1 MTDHPQLAAALQ
13 YASIGWAV
21 FPVGPDKKPLVATG
35 FHAATLDEDEIRRW
49 WTNWKEA
56 GIGVACLKSGLFVM
70 DLDRN
75 HGNARDGVQAWK
87 VAQMDFGD
95 DERGLMAST
104 PSGGNHIVYIHPG
117 QKVTTCNNVMP
128 DSGIDVR
135 GDGGYFIVPSPSD
148 PGRDWE
154 EGDPFEFDSE
164 DGSTDI
170 TNAPDWVLRIVQCG
184 RASTSMSVGIDT
196 GKAMTLND
204 QEVARIRSALE
215 HVPNTDH
222 DVWIMVGM
230 ALRSTFA
237 KAQAFT
243 LWTEWSSRDYSGF
256 DEHECIKRWQSFREL
271 RMDGSEVTLG
281 SLFHKASD
289 NGWLDTS
296 GMPELPFTPSADPS
310 TLHDDMLQGSA
321 GFPSELLNIPGVIGD
336 LTHYIG
342 YSNIEYPQPSL
353 GFGAAMAIVSG
364 LMGSIV
370 QTEDGRFSNLYIVGL
385 GASGSGKDAPK
396 DSIVSLLEDI
406 DCGAIA
412 CSSSWTGD
420 AAMRRELDAR
430 DDSSPNAKRGRV
442 ASIDE
447 FGDWLSV
454 ANDAGNANK
463 REMRALLLEVWGS
476 SATKIIK
483 GTGYSNV
490 KERPSIDLKGPCLTM
505 FGVSTP
511 DKVYESLGS
520 RSNVDGLSNR
530 LLFIR
535 VDNDI
540 PDAATKEQLS
550 FGKTKQVIVN
560 KLSEV
565 AQWIRPK
572 GFATTALGNW
582 DEIISIY
589 SPEAAIRLKEIGQ
602 EVRELRRAE
611 EITSSQADGAG
622 MWVRAPETIRR
633 VATVFA
639 CGEMREEVSLQDVT
653 MAEKFVRWSIKRTK
667 AEMAVSGGDNDHMS
681 LQRSL
686 MRVIS
691 KARRGASRGA
701 LANAIRGS
709 TSRQRNDALAHLIEA
724 GDVEERHNIGSSGPP
739 KTTYHPRSK

>member
-1 MTDHPQLAAALQ
+1 MTDHPQLHTALQ
-13 YASIGWAV
+13 YAAIGWAI

-35 FHAATLDEDEIRRW
+35 FHAATLDESLIRDW
-49 WTNWKEA
+49 WTRWEDA

-75 HGNARDGVQAWK
+75 HGNARDGVQSWK

-104 PSGGNHIVYIHPG
+104 PSGGQHIVYIHPG

-148 PGRDWE
+148 PGREWE

-170 TNAPDWVLRIVQCG
+170 TKAPDWVLRIVQCG
-184 RASTSMSVGIDT
+184 RASTSPAVGIDT

-204 QEVARIRSALE
+204 EEVARIRSALE

-243 LWTEWSSRDYSGF
+243 LWTEWSSRDYGGF
-256 DEHECIKRWQSFREL
+256 DERECITRWQSFREL

-281 SLFHKASD
+281 SLFHKASEC
-289 NGWLDTS
+289 GWLDTS
-296 GMPELPFTPSADPS
+296 GMPELPFTPSSDPS
-310 TLHDDMLQGSA
+310 TLHDDMVEGSA
-321 GFPSELLNIPGVIGD
+321 PFPSELLNVPGIIGD
-336 LTHYIG
+336 LTHHIG
-342 YSNIEYPQPSL
+342 YTNTEYPQPSL
-353 GFGAAMAIVSG
+353 GFGAALAIVSA
-364 LMGSIV
+364 LMGTLV
-370 QTEDGRFSNLYIVGL
+370 RTKDGRYANLYIVGL
-385 GASGSGKDAPK
+385 GESGSGKDAPK
-396 DSIVSLLEDI
+396 DSIASLLNEVG
-406 DCGAIA
+406 CGPIV

-430 DDSSPNAKRGRV
+430 DESSPYAKCGRIS
-442 ASIDE
+442 SIDE

-454 ANDAGNANK
+454 TNDGGNPNK
-463 REMRALLLEVWGS
+463 REMRSLLLEVWGS

-490 KERPSIDLKGPCLTM
+490 KERPSIDLEGPFLTM

-511 DKVYESLGS
+511 AKVYEALGS
-520 RSNVDGLSNR
+520 RSNIDGLSNR

-540 PDAATKEQLS
+540 PEPATEEQLS
-550 FGKTKQVIVN
+550 FGRPRESIVN

-572 GFATTALGNW
+572 GFASAALGNW
-582 DEIISIY
+582 DPIIVTQ
-589 SPEAAIRLKEIGQ
+589 SPEARKRMREIGD
-602 EVRELRRAE
+602 EVREIRRVELEGA
-611 EITSSQADGAG
+611 SHADGAG

-639 CGEMREEVSLQDVT
+639 AGEMKEEISLQHVT
-653 MAEKFVRWSIKRTK
+653 MAETFVRWSIKRTK
-667 AEMAVSGGDNDHMS
+667 AEMAVSGGDNDHMV
-681 LQRSL
+681 LQRAL

-691 KARRGASRGA
+691 RKRRGVSRSA
-701 LANAIRGS
+701 LARAIRGS
-709 TSRQRNDALAHLIEA
+709 NARQRTEALAHLIEA
-724 GDVEERHNIGSSGPP
+724 GDVEEVVSQSASGPP
-739 KTTYHPRSK
+739 SVTYRARSK